1 MVNGIADFGLWNADY
16 RDRFPTIR
24 NQKTEKGISLR
35 AVVQRVLRAAVTVGG
50 EITGQIGRGVLVLLG
65 VAEDDGQDDV
75 IFLAQKIASLRIFE
89 DAQGKMNLALADVDG
104 KMLVVS
110 QFTLL
115 GDCRKGRR
123 PSFVRAADPVKAE
136 ELYRSFVAEVAGQGL
151 DVETGRFQQRMQ
163 VDLVND
169 GPVTL
174 LLDSRKEF

>member
-1 MVNGIADFGLWNADY
+1 
-16 RDRFPTIR
+16 
-24 NQKTEKGISLR
+24 
-35 AVVQRVLRAAVTVGG
+35 
-50 EITGQIGRGVLVLLG
+50 VLLG

-75 IFLAQKIASLRIFE
+75 IFLAQKIAGLRIFE

-163 VDLVND
+163 VELVND